1 MTSPLDRLGS
11 LLDDLPARIA
21 AAREQ
26 AAEFAGRSFAGQ
38 STDHS
43 VAATVDGAGRLVAI
57 DLSAA
62 LRQRVSNVTVG
73 ERIAEAVNRALDDA
87 DAARDALLAEAGQ
100 AEEPTGA
107 EELFTYR
114 MDELQR
120 TLDTVEARLQDAIER
135 ATRPVDPPS

>member
-26 AAEFAGRSFAGQ
+26 ATEFAGRSFVAQ
-38 STDHS
+38 SADRS
-43 VAATVDGAGRLVAI
+43 VAATVDGSGRLVAI

-62 LRQRVSNVTVG
+62 LRQRVSNVTVS
-73 ERIAEAVNRALDDA
+73 ERITEAVNRALDDA
-87 DAARDALLAEAGQ
+87 DAAREALLAETAP
-100 AEEPTGA
+100 AEEPGGA

-114 MDELQR
+114 MDELRR
-120 TLDTVEARLQDAIER
+120 TLDTVQARLQDAVER
-135 ATRPVDPPS
+135 ATRPVDPSG

>member
-26 AAEFAGRSFAGQ
+26 ATEFAGRSFAGQ
-38 STDHS
+38 SADHS
-43 VAATVDGAGRLVAI
+43 VSATVDGSGRLLAV

-87 DAARDALLAEAGQ
+87 DAAREALLAEAVP

-135 ATRPVDPPS
+135 ATRPVDPPG